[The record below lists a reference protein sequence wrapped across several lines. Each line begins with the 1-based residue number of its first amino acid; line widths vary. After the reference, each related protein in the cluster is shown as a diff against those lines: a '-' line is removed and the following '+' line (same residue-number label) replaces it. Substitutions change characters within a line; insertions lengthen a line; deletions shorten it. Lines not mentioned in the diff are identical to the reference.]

1 MIEKSATVLTM
12 KNEFV
17 HRVIGNSNCQ
27 TNDAIL
33 SSYFYRKFQTI
44 DSFSS
49 IFFFYPFPF
58 PVAMV
63 TSN

>member
-17 HRVIGNSNCQ
+17 HRVIGNLNCR
-27 TNDAIL
+27 TNDTIL